1 VTLPNGIESQP
12 GASVPVVTRANGFFG
27 VRLAREV
34 FCLDALLRSAY
45 RFTDRCHVFLES
57 GDDDRFWLAVL
68 RPKGEADADVL
79 VGDFANDLIDQ
90 QLRMRLETQFG
101 HLRTLMVAQAFS
113 EGNLLDPSQI
123 DGDPQTD
130 PRAIA
135 VSR

>member
-1 VTLPNGIESQP
+1 MSLPNGLESQP
-12 GASVPVVTRANGFFG
+12 GASVPVVTRTHGFVG
-27 VRLAREV
+27 VRVAREV

-57 GDDDRFWLAVL
+57 GDDDRFWVAVL